1 MAERFAVSSIEMC
14 QLDPEDF
21 KITRQSN
28 WWIIRMLRFAND
40 LGLQGKKIKDVFR
53 IDETFAN
60 QQTYYDF
67 TITID
72 PPALREGETKGD
84 LK

>member
-1 MAERFAVSSIEMC
+1 MIERFAVSGIEMC
-14 QLDPEDF
+14 QLNPSDF
-21 KITRQSN
+21 KIARQSN

-60 QQTYYDF
+60 QQTYFDF
-67 TITID
+67 TIEND
-72 PPALREGETKGD
+72 PPALREAERTE
-84 LK
+84 